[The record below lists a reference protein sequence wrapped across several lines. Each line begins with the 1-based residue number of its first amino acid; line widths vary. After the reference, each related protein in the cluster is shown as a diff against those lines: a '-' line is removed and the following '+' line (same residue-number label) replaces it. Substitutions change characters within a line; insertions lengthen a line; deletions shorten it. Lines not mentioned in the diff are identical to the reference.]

1 MKKIITSLLAL
12 LGLAACSQQG
22 YENTDVNAFASRI
35 ENQDVV
41 LLDVRTAE
49 EFKDGHIQNAI
60 NIDVKQDGFIEE
72 AKSTLPAD
80 KTIAVYCRGGRRSV
94 NAAEM
99 LVKEG
104 YKVVNL
110 EGGIMAWINAG
121 MPVEKNKSAYEVDS
135 FFDS

>member
-22 YENTDVNAFASRI
+22 YETTDVNAFASCI

-49 EFKDGHIQNAI
+49 EFKDVHIQNAI

-80 KTIAVYCRGGRRSV
+80 KTIAVYCRGGRRSA

-121 MPVEKNKSAYEVDS
+121 MPVEKNESAYEVDS